1 MKHLLLCLAQLSL
14 ATAAQAVIVQV
25 DYTYDAANGNFFGL
39 NSTARAAVNAAAAD
53 LSAVLLPSLG
63 AVTKDVFTGNNN
75 GTTATFDWRL
85 SFTNPATDA
94 KVTLNTF
101 TQAADQV
108 TIYAAMRPL
117 LGTPLGEG
125 GPGGAGFSLQTS
137 GQGSRL
143 AGAVAAAEA
152 ESNAMMRRGAGPV
165 MGSLSGTTTL
175 GGTQASY
182 NLQYGAI
189 VGSLWLDSDT
199 NNNGSVDSTAE
210 LNAYWHFDH
219 TTQVPAGKFDFYS
232 VALHELMHAL
242 GVGTSDTW
250 DLLANGT
257 TWLGPAAQAQN
268 GGSGA
273 NLLSNDGAHLR
284 SGYMSRSLIDGS
296 LQEAA
301 IDPSLTSGTRKYL
314 TEMDL
319 ALLEDIGYRTI
330 PEPGTAMLLALG
342 VATCCPRRRGRS
354 C

>member
-1 MKHLLLCLAQLSL
+1 L
-14 ATAAQAVIVQV
+14 
-25 DYTYDAANGNFFGL
+25 
-39 NSTARAAVNAAAAD
+39 
-53 LSAVLLPSLG
+53 
-63 AVTKDVFTGNNN
+63 
-75 GTTATFDWRL
+75 
-85 SFTNPATDA
+85 
-94 KVTLNTF
+94 
-101 TQAADQV
+101 
-108 TIYAAMRPL
+108 
-117 LGTPLGEG
+117 
-125 GPGGAGFSLQTS
+125 GGA
-137 GQGSRL
+137 
-143 AGAVAAAEA
+143 
-152 ESNAMMRRGAGPV
+152 
-165 MGSLSGTTTL
+165 
-175 GGTQASY
+175 QASY